1 MGFISFRKFK
11 KKNIFVF
18 ASILLSYLMF
28 QSEYY
33 SEFSYDCKNLNSPN
47 LFSLYFSFMFLGCFI
62 FGGNYYFLFERNVKN
77 IPKNNNQNKAKK
89 ENNVK
94 KSLTSELLYN
104 DELNEIYI
112 PLKYFIISTFLELLS
127 NFFSYS
133 LAFDFIDIESKML
146 LDGFVIIFIKLFGKL
161 IFKHE
166 LYKHQIISIIILLS
180 LLIMGIFIREIYLVN
195 IIFGDFNINND
206 IFNYIKEAYKLKEKS
221 NAIIIYL
228 IFALSGNISSA
239 FSICFDNWLMTQKL
253 CTPFKLLFFKGL
265 FGFIP
270 SFSIQIL
277 LFIMLGERRKLL
289 SENGEI
295 QGEITIIELIKRVSF
310 PISSFTSFINIFVI
324 ILYFILVSFY
334 QISIITTNNKFQ
346 PEFVGFV
353 VLISSGLSII
363 TNESVN
369 IYFFGN
375 EKIYYLIPLTY
386 FIISLIAAFIICEVI
401 ILHFCNCDKYTNTN
415 IDKRGTLE
423 ADESFS
429 NYIEDQFK
437 DEKVGIE
444 DLSNDS
450 QENSGINK

>member
-11 KKNIFVF
+11 KKNIFIF
-18 ASILLSYLMF
+18 ASILLSYFMF

-33 SEFSYDCKNLNSPN
+33 SDFFYSCKNLNSPN

-62 FGGNYYFLFERNVKN
+62 FGGNYYFLFERNEKQ
-77 IPKNNNQNKAKK
+77 IPKSNKQDKAQK
-89 ENNVK
+89 ENNGK

-104 DELNEIYI
+104 EEQKEIYVPI
-112 PLKYFIISTFLELLS
+112 KYFIASAFLELLS

-133 LAFDFIDIESKML
+133 IVFDFIDIESKML
-146 LDGFVIIFIKLFGKL
+146 LDGFVIIFIKVFGKF

-166 LYKHQIISIIILLS
+166 LYKHQIISMIILLC
-180 LLIMGIFIREIYLVN
+180 LLIMGIAIRERYLEN
-195 IIFGDFNINND
+195 IIFNSSSINNGVHD
-206 IFNYIKEAYKLKEKS
+206 YIQKVYILKDNS

-228 IFALSGNISSA
+228 IFAISGNISSA

-270 SFSIQIL
+270 SFSIQIFS
-277 LFIMLGERRKLL
+277 FIMLGERRRMFDQ
-289 SENGEI
+289 NGET
-295 QGEITIIELIKRVSF
+295 QGEINIIELLKRISF
-310 PISSFTSFINIFVI
+310 PISSFKSIINVFII

-353 VLISSGLSII
+353 VLIASGLSII

-375 EKIYYLIPLTY
+375 KRIYYLIPLTY
-386 FIISLIAAFIICEVI
+386 FIISLIAALIICEVI
-401 ILHFCNCDKYTNTN
+401 ILRFCNCDKYTNTN

-429 NYIEDQFK
+429 KYIEDQFK
-437 DEKVGIE
+437 DEKVGID

-450 QENSGINK
+450 QENSGL